1 MVRGAEKKVEEKKT
15 EFQDSA
21 VPAKVIE
28 ILGSLGAKGGHQVR
42 CKVLEGKDSGK
53 VMRRNV
59 LGPTQVGDYLMLTQ
73 TEIEA
78 SPLKGGRK

>member
-1 MVRGAEKKVEEKKT
+1 MARGAEKKKKT
-15 EFQDSA
+15 LEEHQES
-21 VPAKVIE
+21 VSSAKVIE
-28 ILGSLGAKGGHQVR
+28 VLGSLGHKGGYQVR

-59 LGPTQVGDYLMLTQ
+59 LGPIQVGDYLLLTQ

-78 SPLKGGRK
+78 SPLKGGRR